1 VCAPVH
7 DAALIC
13 APLDRLDD
21 DVAAMRACMAEAS
34 RAVLSGYE
42 LGTDAAVVRYSDRY
56 SDKRGTRM
64 WAEVTSLIEQI
75 TVSKRKAV

>member
-1 VCAPVH
+1 VW
-7 DAALIC
+7 LI

-34 RAVLSGYE
+34 RAVLGGFE
-42 LGTDAAVVRYSDRY
+42 LGTDATIVRYPDRY

-64 WAEVTSLIEQI
+64 WDEVTSLIEQI
-75 TVSKRKAV
+75 IIAKKEAV